1 MMVLLF
7 LTMFVIDIDIDIII
21 IIIIITTALLE
32 IRPGGFK
39 VADLK
44 NGSWTPATYACMT
57 RKRNGPDIS

>member
-7 LTMFVIDIDIDIII
+7 LTMFVIDIDI
-21 IIIIITTALLE
+21 IIIITTALLE
-32 IRPGGFK
+32 IRPGGLK

-44 NGSWTPATYACMT
+44 HGSWTPATYACMT